1 MQKKRTVIY
10 FKFKKNTEIKTVVFT
25 IAKREEIVQHVL
37 HLKTLKPGRYSKGL
51 LST

>member
-10 FKFKKNTEIKTVVFT
+10 FKLKKNTEIKTVVFT
-25 IAKREEIVQHVL
+25 IAQKEEILQHVL
-37 HLKTLKPGRYSKGL
+37 HLKTLKPRRYSKDL